1 MGLTRE
7 VGDTLLIRG
16 YLSKDLKEVREQPQ
30 GDPGY
35 GNGGVAMFQVEGLDS
50 AGSPW
55 GSGSAW
61 GGYNEEVL
69 VSGARG
75 RVMGVRRVGRQGV
88 REPGG
93 HWRVCSVELM
103 TDRHRGYQSNP
114 PAGLS
119 QRLWRGWGGVGWGRV
134 DGVAGRPVLSWL
146 W

>member
-50 AGSPW
+50 AGSPL
-55 GSGSAW
+55 GSRSAW

-75 RVMGVRRVGRQGV
+75 RVMGMRRVGRQGV
-88 REPGG
+88 RPLEGLQRG
-93 HWRVCSVELM
+93 AHDRQTQRVPKQPSSWSFPETL
-103 TDRHRGYQSNP
+103 
-114 PAGLS
+114 A
-119 QRLWRGWGGVGWGRV
+119 GVGWGRV
-134 DGVAGRPVLSWL
+134 DGVAGSPVLRWL